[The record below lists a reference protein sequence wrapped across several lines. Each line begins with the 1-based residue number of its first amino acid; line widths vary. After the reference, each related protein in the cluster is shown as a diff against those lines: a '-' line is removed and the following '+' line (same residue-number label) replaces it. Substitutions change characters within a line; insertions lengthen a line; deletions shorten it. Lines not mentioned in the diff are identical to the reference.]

1 MKNVSNEYKA
11 IAESLDGS
19 ARYYHQILVDG
30 VELTDT
36 IVEFKYSHTCNNS
49 TNFSVGNTASAMV
62 EFKIDEPSIN
72 LENKEIEVNQGLK
85 LADGSMEY
93 AKLGKFKVLSPE
105 IERFQ
110 ANYQCVDAMTYKMAT
125 VYESTLTYPTTDIAI
140 LEEICQQAG
149 IELANTDLV
158 AHTIDRKLDNY
169 TKREIIG
176 FIAQLQGKN
185 AIINT
190 DGKLEFIWYTQ
201 TDYVVD
207 DNRIY
212 SDRTDII
219 KNENDYV
226 LGYIKSTYGSKEIV
240 SGDIDTQGIRITN
253 PYMTQDILDEVF
265 NKIKG
270 LTFRAINVDF
280 YGDFRLEV
288 GDIVTVNTNNE
299 SYVVPI
305 MTLEQ
310 SSDGGVVTSIESIG
324 ETSTQNSVDTN
335 GGILNEI
342 KRSVVNSETARSIAE
357 QSADKINFVVEGDS
371 VSEFTIT
378 DKALNIIAKNIDLTG
393 KVTFNSFDEETKDAL
408 SNISEPIKETEG
420 SPILITDS
428 AESNL
433 IDFKAY
439 GRSTQD
445 GTPTPDA
452 PIDIVSIGES
462 GTLEIKSEG
471 KNLYD
476 VSLDTTRTNVG
487 VTATINSNQ
496 TMTLSGTSTGAGALP
511 SSSATKHK
519 IKANIGDILTL
530 SVKILSGNAT
540 IASNTSLA
548 YMNVYVDGTILNN
561 VAVGFIN
568 APTNTVN
575 SDTEITDTQY
585 LVVTENMFSA
595 DGYIHIVSQ
604 TYVRSGDVYND
615 LVLVRQLEVNSV
627 ATEYEP
633 YKSSTVSIPLAE
645 PLRSVGEVRDEIACI
660 DGVYGVIRR
669 IGSKVFDGSSDEY
682 WWKSSGNTVVDEFT
696 LILEGFKTPTSKM
709 VCTHF
714 NYNASSNAIGTFRN
728 YYSSAWSQP
737 YQVFF
742 MFSEYGTTTIDQ
754 FKQWLQS
761 NPITIDYILANEV
774 FEPFADQ
781 TPFYN
786 IATFDSVTYITATDN
801 AEMKVEYF
809 RNTSTGQQLSNAN
822 SNANDA
828 INKANEAMTQVNK
841 TVKSI
846 TMHYLATTASSGVT
860 TSTSGWTTTV
870 QQINATKKYLWT
882 YQTINYVDNTTTD
895 TSPVISGVY
904 GNTGN
909 KGDKGDTGAT
919 GATGETGTGVSNVI
933 PLYYLKSNTT
943 APSAPTSAVTSTS
956 TASGVWTKSV
966 PKYVNNYTYFTC
978 TQTQY
983 TNGTYGWST
992 VVADN
997 ALTNANKTA
1006 TTANTNA
1013 TTALNKA
1020 NSVDS
1025 TLSSL
1030 CILEDNKTVI
1040 DGSKIYTG
1048 SVTAKQINVK
1058 DLFAQDI
1065 TADGTI
1071 TGVKLYGATGEFE
1084 GDIASYGTL
1093 TLYTG
1098 AINSDGKFVKDAGKI
1113 VLKATN
1119 RKNTAS
1125 DDVIDVL
1132 LTFSSHIDDNNKTV
1146 LFLDNKNKL
1155 LLQHGDSNGD
1165 GSAIIQFGYDADAS
1179 MGGTYY
1185 YEGGTKLLTKSEFAY
1200 KTLPGDTYNYEY
1212 IASPHIE
1219 RLMADKLAV
1228 EDAYLENITTVNPLT
1243 VNASNFYA
1251 LELKRLDSKYN
1262 VGIKFENKNGVL
1274 GHLVISTVDGKF
1286 QRMLGSDTS
1295 KVYDLIDSSGGALT
1309 GTLYYGADK
1318 SYYTNTSGLAVLNK
1332 INLDNAGGIF
1342 MKDSSGKLRTAVNL
1356 SASNVWSFATGGMEH
1371 SIVFGNNEK
1380 TNSMKIY
1387 GATIQIGD
1395 TANTTKIL
1403 LNSAV
1408 SISGN
1413 VDLKSTEAK
1422 NITLQ
1427 LTNSKRSGALS
1438 VSKDGHLGI
1447 WDSKFNNWMIYSD
1460 LNQNIS
1466 IKGNTSVGGNMSPT
1480 VNSNASA
1487 GYSIGSPNFR
1497 WKYVYA
1503 YSSSIQT
1510 SDRRY
1515 KENIEYINNNDVL
1528 SKFFDALRPCTYFMA
1543 GGDRKHIGFI
1553 AQDVEQIMQDNG
1565 MTIDDL
1571 SFVCKDPEYKLLDE
1585 SKPDSEDNREYLYD
1599 ENGEPL
1605 YVYGLKYTELHGLE
1619 VNEIQ
1624 KLKQRVND
1632 LEFALSQALARI
1644 DALESKLS

>member
-1 MKNVSNEYKA
+1 MKIVSDGYKA

-140 LEEICQQAG
+140 LKEICQQAG

-176 FIAQLQGKN
+176 FISQLQGKN

-190 DGKLEFIWYTQ
+190 DGKLELIWYTQ

-226 LGYIKSTYGSKEIV
+226 LGYIKSTYGSKEVV

-342 KRSVVNSETARSIAE
+342 KRSVVNSETARTIAE
-357 QSADKINFVVEGDS
+357 QSADKINFIVEGDS
-371 VSEFTIT
+371 VSEFTIS
-378 DKALNIIAKNIDLTG
+378 DKALNIISENIDLTG
-393 KVTFNSFDEETKDAL
+393 KVTFNSLDSETKEV
-408 SNISEPIKETEG
+408 IS
-420 SPILITDS
+420 
-428 AESNL
+428 
-433 IDFKAY
+433 
-439 GRSTQD
+439 
-445 GTPTPDA
+445 
-452 PIDIVSIGES
+452 
-462 GTLEIKSEG
+462 
-471 KNLYD
+471 
-476 VSLDTTRTNVG
+476 
-487 VTATINSNQ
+487 
-496 TMTLSGTSTGAGALP
+496 GA
-511 SSSATKHK
+511 SD
-519 IKANIGDILTL
+519 KAN
-530 SVKILSGNAT
+530 
-540 IASNTSLA
+540 
-548 YMNVYVDGTILNN
+548 
-561 VAVGFIN
+561 
-568 APTNTVN
+568 
-575 SDTEITDTQY
+575 Q
-585 LVVTENMFSA
+585 
-595 DGYIHIVSQ
+595 
-604 TYVRSGDVYND
+604 
-615 LVLVRQLEVNSV
+615 
-627 ATEYEP
+627 
-633 YKSSTVSIPLAE
+633 
-645 PLRSVGEVRDEIACI
+645 
-660 DGVYGVIRR
+660 
-669 IGSKVFDGSSDEY
+669 
-682 WWKSSGNTVVDEFT
+682 
-696 LILEGFKTPTSKM
+696 
-709 VCTHF
+709 
-714 NYNASSNAIGTFRN
+714 
-728 YYSSAWSQP
+728 
-737 YQVFF
+737 
-742 MFSEYGTTTIDQ
+742 
-754 FKQWLQS
+754 
-761 NPITIDYILANEV
+761 
-774 FEPFADQ
+774 
-781 TPFYN
+781 
-786 IATFDSVTYITATDN
+786 
-801 AEMKVEYF
+801 
-809 RNTSTGQQLSNAN
+809 
-822 SNANDA
+822 
-828 INKANEAMTQVNK
+828 AMTQVNK
-841 TVKSI
+841 TVKSM

-870 QQINATKKYLWT
+870 QQIDATKKYLWT
-882 YQTINYVDNTTTD
+882 YQTMTYADGTTTD
-895 TSPVISGVY
+895 TTPVISGVY
-904 GNTGN
+904 GDAGEKGAPGTNGKGISKITEYYQVSTSNTTAPTTWKTTVPTMTSTN
-909 KGDKGDTGAT
+909 KYLWNYETITYTDNTTTDTTKRVIGVYGAT
-919 GATGETGTGVSNVI
+919 GASGKGISKIENYYLATSKSSEITTSTSGWTTTIQTITSTNKYLWNYEVVTYTDGSKTTTTPIIIGVYGEKGAPGTNGKGISKITEYYQVSTSNTTAPTTWKTTVPTMTSTNKYLWNYETITYTDNTTTDTTKRVIGVYGATGASGKGISKIENYYLATSKSSEITTSTSGWTTTIQTITSTNKYLWNYEVVTYTDGSKTTTTPIIIGVYGEKGAPGTSVSKVI
-933 PLYYLKSNTT
+933 PLFYLKSNTT
-943 APSAPTSAVTSTS
+943 APSAPTSAVTSTATS
-956 TASGVWTKSV
+956 SGVWTKSV
-966 PKYVNNYTYFTC
+966 PTYVNNYTYFTC

-983 TNGTYGWST
+983 TNGNYGWST

-1013 TTALNKA
+1013 TNALNKA
-1020 NSVDS
+1020 NSVDT

-1030 CILEDNKTVI
+1030 CVLENNVTVI

-1048 SVTAKQINVK
+1048 SITADKIDVN
-1058 DLFAQDI
+1058 DLFAQTI
-1065 TADGTI
+1065 TAEGSI
-1071 TGVKLYGATGEFE
+1071 TGAKLYGTYIESEKGKIGGFTISNKALYNGTSSKDSTENGVYLGTDGLRTVGNFGTVIHNDRISKYELFETYAKSTNKPDSSVTVDGAGLQIRGYTFGTGNVIPLTGISFAVDDTDIGYINEQGICTTDWDVILDYKGNANLKQLNVTGE
-1084 GDIASYGTL
+1084 SW
-1093 TLYTG
+1093 
-1098 AINSDGKFVKDAGKI
+1098 
-1113 VLKATN
+1113 
-1119 RKNTAS
+1119 
-1125 DDVIDVL
+1125 
-1132 LTFSSHIDDNNKTV
+1132 
-1146 LFLDNKNKL
+1146 
-1155 LLQHGDSNGD
+1155 
-1165 GSAIIQFGYDADAS
+1165 
-1179 MGGTYY
+1179 
-1185 YEGGTKLLTKSEFAY
+1185 
-1200 KTLPGDTYNYEY
+1200 
-1212 IASPHIE
+1212 
-1219 RLMADKLAV
+1219 
-1228 EDAYLENITTVNPLT
+1228 NPLT
-1243 VNASNFYA
+1243 
-1251 LELKRLDSKYN
+1251 LKRTGSTYN
-1262 VGIKFENKNGVL
+1262 VAIKFENDNGVL
-1274 GHLVISTVDGKF
+1274 GYLTINTLDGKF
-1286 QRMLGSDTS
+1286 QRMLGTDYNT
-1295 KVYDLIDSSGGALT
+1295 VYDLIDASGGTLT
-1309 GTLYYGADK
+1309 GALYYGANK

-1332 INLDNAGGIF
+1332 INLDNAGGIL
-1342 MKDSSGKLRTAVNL
+1342 MKDSSGNLRTAVNL
-1356 SASNVWSFATGGMEH
+1356 SASNVWSFATGGMEN
-1371 SIVFGNNEK
+1371 SIVFGNKEK
-1380 TNSMKIY
+1380 TTSMKIF

-1403 LNSAV
+1403 LNSDV

-1413 VDLKSTEAK
+1413 VDLKTTEAK

-1438 VSKDGHLGI
+1438 ISKDGHLGI

-1460 LNQNIS
+1460 LKQNIV
-1466 IKGNTSVGGNMSPT
+1466 IKGNTSVNGNMSPT

-1487 GYSIGSPNFR
+1487 GYSLGSSNFR

-1605 YVYGLKYTELHGLE
+1605 YVYGLKYAELHGLE

>member
-357 QSADKINFVVEGDS
+357 QSADKINFIVEGDS
-371 VSEFTIT
+371 VSEFTIS
-378 DKALNIIAKNIDLTG
+378 DKALNIISENIDLTG
-393 KVTFNSFDEETKDAL
+393 KVTFNSFDKETQETL
-408 SNISEPIKETEG
+408 SNISEPIKQAEG

-439 GRSTQD
+439 GRSTQKQYSGKNLMPYPYKD
-445 GTPTPDA
+445 ATKTINGITFTDNGDGSITMNGTATADAIFLLSPIYLKAGTYTLSVSDSGFNSNLCNFQLSNSENNVWWGFKAETSSIGTRTYTLDEDLLFNYNRLLVKAGHTMDNVTWKPMVRRAEVTDDTYEPYVGGTPSPNPDY
-452 PIDIVSIGES
+452 PQDIVSVGES

-511 SSSATKHK
+511 SSSTTKHK

-561 VAVGFIN
+561 VVVGFIN

-645 PLRSVGEVRDEIACI
+645 PLRSVGEVRDEIACV

-669 IGSKVFDGSSDEY
+669 IASEVFKGDSSEGWYKHSTLNNVYYRNFAKAKGGNNSSVWSHFTNNDDGVNEQGEKWDNPNNGTKYVCLEVDTLDE
-682 WWKSSGNTVVDEFT
+682 W
-696 LILEGFKTPTSKM
+696 L
-709 VCTHF
+709 
-714 NYNASSNAIGTFRN
+714 A
-728 YYSSAWSQP
+728 
-737 YQVFF
+737 
-742 MFSEYGTTTIDQ
+742 
-754 FKQWLQS
+754 WLQS
-761 NPITIDYILANEV
+761 NNITVQYILAEGV

-786 IATFDSVTYITATDN
+786 IATFDSATYITATDN

-822 SNANDA
+822 
-828 INKANEAMTQVNK
+828 
-841 TVKSI
+841 
-846 TMHYLATTASSGVT
+846 
-860 TSTSGWTTTV
+860 
-870 QQINATKKYLWT
+870 
-882 YQTINYVDNTTTD
+882 
-895 TSPVISGVY
+895 
-904 GNTGN
+904 
-909 KGDKGDTGAT
+909 
-919 GATGETGTGVSNVI
+919 
-933 PLYYLKSNTT
+933 
-943 APSAPTSAVTSTS
+943 
-956 TASGVWTKSV
+956 
-966 PKYVNNYTYFTC
+966 
-978 TQTQY
+978 
-983 TNGTYGWST
+983 
-992 VVADN
+992 
-997 ALTNANKTA
+997 
-1006 TTANTNA
+1006 TNA
-1013 TTALNKA
+1013 TNALNKA

-1048 SVTAKQINVK
+1048 SITADKIDVK

-1065 TADGTI
+1065 TATGTI
-1071 TGVKLYGATGEFE
+1071 TGVKLYGASGEFE
-1084 GDIASYGTL
+1084 GDIASYGTV
-1093 TLYTG
+1093 TLYSG
-1098 AINSDGKFVKDAGKI
+1098 AWQYNPDGTKEFIKDAGALKLSAEGEVATSGGTPQDMHLFI
-1113 VLKATN
+1113 TSNMDEDHKTYIDLTEKNVLVLKPQN
-1119 RKNTAS
+1119 E
-1125 DDVIDVL
+1125 
-1132 LTFSSHIDDNNKTV
+1132 
-1146 LFLDNKNKL
+1146 
-1155 LLQHGDSNGD
+1155 D
-1165 GSAIIQFGYDADAS
+1165 GSGGAEIVFGLNDFI
-1179 MGGTYY
+1179 TTPH
-1185 YEGGTKLLTKSEFAY
+1185 TKLIIVPNFKY
-1200 KTLPGDTYNYEY
+1200 KD
-1212 IASPHIE
+1212 SPVGEWVEARYPSPYTE

-1228 EDAYLENITTVNPLT
+1228 EDAYLENITTVNPIN
-1243 VNASNFYA
+1243 VNTDNWIG
-1251 LELKRLDSKYN
+1251 LK
-1262 VGIKFENKNGVL
+1262 IKRIADNSFVNIQFENNDGIL
-1274 GHLVISTVDGKF
+1274 GYLSISNIDGRF
-1286 QRMLGSDTS
+1286 IRRNGSDNS
-1295 KVYDLIDSSGGALT
+1295 KMYEILDASGGTLT

-1466 IKGNTSVGGNMSPT
+1466 IKGNTSVDGNMSPT